1 MKKRYSLMAVLLMAT
16 AIAKA
21 QDTYMNDRL
30 TATDDIDGTARY
42 VGMGGAMG
50 ALGADLS
57 VISSNPAGMA
67 LFRKSDI
74 GMTFG
79 AVVPGKANGWN
90 SNHNRTY
97 GERLPRASFDQMG
110 FVWAANIDGPVLKYV
125 TFAANYQKKANYNL
139 GFYADNLNL
148 NGLSQMDQVAEL
160 VTGDNYSYDNYDSYA
175 TDYNLAG
182 FAQDYRYVVETKGGS
197 GQYVNTYRGERSRY
211 TRHQRGSLQAFD
223 LNFAFNLNDRVYTGL
238 TLGIDNIDFLSWSAY
253 EEERAPQ
260 TGKYGNYTLY
270 NDRQIEGKGFN
281 VKWGLLARPVEGS
294 PFRLGLAVE
303 TPTWYRIKNSS
314 LFDLPNKENETW
326 ESYLESSVRTPWR
339 ARFSM
344 GSTVDNILAWGVEY
358 EYANM
363 AKTKA
368 GYPTY
373 SYSDWDEDF
382 RSLSQSTADMVMNQ
396 LTKETLKG
404 QHTIR
409 IGMEVKPT
417 AALALRVGYN
427 FISNRY
433 RSNPRFDQYTLDSRA
448 MDYMTSTDYMTLGA
462 TNIVTF
468 GLGFRHKAFYADLA
482 YKYRM
487 QNGKFYAFDT
497 GFTTAETQFSADNP
511 ELSGATISPVDVE
524 FNRHQ
529 VMLSLGFKF

>member
-1 MKKRYSLMAVLLMAT
+1 
-16 AIAKA
+16 
-21 QDTYMNDRL
+21 
-30 TATDDIDGTARY
+30 
-42 VGMGGAMG
+42 
-50 ALGADLS
+50 
-57 VISSNPAGMA
+57 
-67 LFRKSDI
+67 
-74 GMTFG
+74 
-79 AVVPGKANGWN
+79 
-90 SNHNRTY
+90 HNRTY
-97 GERLPRASFDQMG
+97 GEKLPRGSFDQMG

-125 TFAANYQKKANYNL
+125 TFSANYQKKANYNL

-160 VTGDNYSYDNYDSYA
+160 VTYA

-182 FAQDYRYVVETKGGS
+182 FAQNLVPDHAYVVPTGEKTDP
-197 GQYVNTYRGERSRY
+197 YINTYRGERSRY

-223 LNFAFNLNDRVYTGL
+223 LNFAFNLNDRIYTGL
-238 TLGIDNIDFLSWSAY
+238 TFGIDNIDFLSWSAY
-253 EEERAPQ
+253 EEESVDPK
-260 TGKYGNYTLY
+260 TGEYGNYRLY

-281 VKWGLLARPVEGS
+281 VKWGLIARPMEGS

-314 LFDLPNKENETW
+314 LFDLPNDKDETL
-326 ESYLESSVRTPWR
+326 ESYLESTIRTPWR

-373 SYSDWDEDF
+373 SYADWDDY
-382 RSLSQSTADMVMNQ
+382 RSLSQSTADVAMNQ

-404 QHTIR
+404 QHIVR
-409 IGMEVKPT
+409 IGLEAKPT
-417 AALALRVGYN
+417 SALALRVGYN

-433 RSNPRFDQYTLDSRA
+433 RSNPRFDQYMLDSRA

-497 GFTTAETQFSADNP
+497 GFTSEDTQFSADNP
-511 ELSGATISPVDVE
+511 ELAGATISPVDVE
-524 FNRHQ
+524 LNRHQ